1 MSNLHTLSVAEIA
14 TGLANKDFSSLEM
27 TTHLLGRID
36 TLNKDLNSFIT
47 VTAEQ
52 ALEQAKAAD
61 ALRARWRYSCPTG
74 RTNGTQGQSMHPR
87 RLDHLW
93 LKDAVQFRLTV

>member
-52 ALEQAKAAD
+52 ALEQAKTAD
-61 ALRARWRYSCPTG
+61 ALRAGGDTRALLGVP
-74 RTNGTQGQSMHPR
+74 MAH
-87 RLDHLW
+87 
-93 LKDAVQFRLTV
+93 KDNLCTKAS